1 MIAPIPSNE
10 TERLKA
16 LARYELLDS
25 ESERDFDDI
34 TLLASHICGTPIALI
49 SLVDEDRQWFKS
61 KIGMTE
67 SETPRDIAFCAHG
80 ILQPDFFEVEDA
92 LNDKRFAT
100 NPLVIGGPKIR
111 FYAGAPLVTPDG
123 HALGMLCVNDV
134 IPRELS
140 PAQQTALQALSRQA
154 VALMELRRSLAERK
168 RSDTALK
175 ESELRYHSLFENML
189 EGYAYCRTHFDQD
202 QLTDFTYLDVNSA
215 FGELTGLKDVVG
227 KKVSDL
233 IPGLRDTNRD
243 IFEVYGRVALTGNP
257 ERCETYLERLD
268 IWLSLTVYSSQ
279 REYFVVVFDNITEP
293 KKAKALLVDSQ
304 QRLTLATE
312 SARIG
317 IWDWNLVTNS
327 LAWDDEMY
335 ALYGIREEDFTG
347 AYDAWQKGLHPDDR
361 TRAET
366 EIAAAV
372 DGANGFHTEFRVL
385 WPSGEVRHIEA
396 HALARRGNDGSTA
409 HMIGVNWDI
418 TERKRREAERQVL
431 SEIMQSVIT
440 TSKLDELLELAH
452 RSISKLLY
460 AENCFV
466 GLHDPKADLMTF
478 ELWVDK
484 CEPVPPPQ
492 GNSKSFTR
500 SNYILRT
507 GQPLLLTKELEA
519 QLFEQGDLAHVS
531 ASWLGVPLRTPTRTI
546 GVLVVQHYEKQYAYS
561 QRDLEFL
568 ASVGNQI
575 ALAIERK
582 RADIELRLAK
592 ETAEAANRAKSE
604 FLANMSHEIRTPM
617 NGVLGMTGLLLD
629 TSLTSEQNDFAE
641 MIRSSGEALLTI
653 VNEILDFSKIE
664 AGKVFLETVDIALDQ
679 VARGILELLRGT
691 AKPKG
696 LELRVLIDPDV
707 PTELRGDG
715 GRLRQVLIN
724 LISNAIK
731 FTPSGEV
738 RLHISVDRQTKE
750 RASLRFRITDTGIGI
765 SPETQARLFQ
775 AFTQADGSM
784 TRRYGGT
791 GLGLAICKQLVE
803 QMHGD
808 IGVESAPGAGST
820 FWFTLE
826 LARQSKAVVRSA
838 PAVANEMQAAELR

>member
-1 MIAPIPSNE
+1 MKAPLPSNE
-10 TERLKA
+10 AERLKA
-16 LARYELLDS
+16 LARYEILDS
-25 ESERDFDDI
+25 KSERAFDDI

-61 KIGMTE
+61 KIGITE

-92 LNDKRFAT
+92 LTDQRFAT
-100 NPLVIGGPKIR
+100 NPLVTGGPKIR
-111 FYAGAPLVTPDG
+111 FYAGAPLVTSDG

-134 IPRELS
+134 IPRQLS
-140 PAQQTALQALSRQA
+140 PAQLTALQALSRQA
-154 VALMELRRSLAERK
+154 VAQMELRSNLAERK
-168 RSDTALK
+168 RTEAALE

-189 EGYAYCRTHFDQD
+189 EGYAYCQTHFDQD

-215 FGELTGLKDVVG
+215 FGALTGLKDVVG

-243 IFEVYGRVALTGNP
+243 LFEVYGRVASTGNA
-257 ERCETYLERLD
+257 ERCETYLERLG
-268 IWLSLTVYSSQ
+268 IWLSITVYSSR
-279 REYFVVVFDNITEP
+279 REYFVVVFDNITER
-293 KKAKALLVDSQ
+293 KKAQALLVDSR

-317 IWDWNLVTNS
+317 IWDWNVVTNS
-327 LAWDDEMY
+327 LVWDVEMY
-335 ALYGIREEDFTG
+335 ALYGIREEDFSG

-372 DGANGFHTEFRVL
+372 HGANGFHTEFRVL

-396 HALARRGNDGSTA
+396 HALVRRGNDGSTA

-418 TERKRREAERQVL
+418 TERKRAEV
-431 SEIMQSVIT
+431 
-440 TSKLDELLELAH
+440 EL
-452 RSISKLLY
+452 R
-460 AENCFV
+460 
-466 GLHDPKADLMTF
+466 
-478 ELWVDK
+478 
-484 CEPVPPPQ
+484 
-492 GNSKSFTR
+492 
-500 SNYILRT
+500 
-507 GQPLLLTKELEA
+507 LTKE
-519 QLFEQGDLAHVS
+519 S
-531 ASWLGVPLRTPTRTI
+531 
-546 GVLVVQHYEKQYAYS
+546 
-561 QRDLEFL
+561 
-568 ASVGNQI
+568 
-575 ALAIERK
+575 
-582 RADIELRLAK
+582 
-592 ETAEAANRAKSE
+592 AEAANRAKSE

-629 TSLTSEQNDFAE
+629 TSLTSQQQEFAE
-641 MIRSSGEALLTI
+641 MIRVSGEALLTI

-664 AGKVFLETVDIALDQ
+664 AGKVVLETVDIALDQ
-679 VARGILELLRGT
+679 VVGGTLQLLREA

-696 LELRVLIDPDV
+696 LELRGLIDPDV
-707 PTELRGDG
+707 PIELRGDG

-738 RLHISVDRQTKE
+738 RLQISVDRQTKE
-750 RASLRFRITDTGIGI
+750 SASLRFRVTDTGIGI
-765 SPETQARLFQ
+765 SLETQARLFQ

-791 GLGLAICKQLVE
+791 GLGLAICKQLLE

-820 FWFTLE
+820 FWFTVE
-826 LARQSKAVVRSA
+826 LAKQSKEAFRSA
-838 PAVANEMQAAELR
+838 PAQVREMQAAELR

>member
-1 MIAPIPSNE
+1 MKAPLPSHE
-10 TERLKA
+10 AERLKA
-16 LARYELLDS
+16 LARYEILDS
-25 ESERDFDDI
+25 KSERDFDDI

-61 KIGMTE
+61 KIGITQ

-80 ILQPDFFEVEDA
+80 ILQPDYFEVEDA
-92 LNDKRFAT
+92 LTDQRFAT
-100 NPLVIGGPKIR
+100 NPLVTGGPKIR
-111 FYAGAPLVTPDG
+111 FYAGAPLVTSDG

-154 VALMELRRSLAERK
+154 VGQMELRRTLAERE
-168 RSDTALK
+168 RSEAALK

-189 EGYAYCRTHFDQD
+189 EGYAYCQTHFDQD

-233 IPGLRDTNRD
+233 IPGLRDTNREL
-243 IFEVYGRVALTGNP
+243 FEVYGRVASTGNA
-257 ERCETYLERLD
+257 ERCETYLERLG
-268 IWLSLTVYSSQ
+268 IWLSITVYSSR
-279 REYFVVVFDNITEP
+279 REHFVVVFDNITER
-293 KKAKALLVDSQ
+293 KRAQALLVDSR
-304 QRLTLATE
+304 QRLALATE

-317 IWDWNLVTNS
+317 TWDWDVVTNS
-327 LAWDDEMY
+327 LVWDDQMY
-335 ALYGIREEDFTG
+335 TLYGIREEDFSG
-347 AYDAWQKGLHPDDR
+347 AYDAWQKGLHPDDQ

-372 DGANGFHTEFRVL
+372 HGANGFHTDFRVL

-396 HALARRGNDGSTA
+396 HALVRRGNDGSTT
-409 HMIGVNWDI
+409 HMVGVNWDI
-418 TERKRREAERQVL
+418 TERKRADVER
-431 SEIMQSVIT
+431 
-440 TSKLDELLELAH
+440 
-452 RSISKLLY
+452 
-460 AENCFV
+460 
-466 GLHDPKADLMTF
+466 
-478 ELWVDK
+478 
-484 CEPVPPPQ
+484 
-492 GNSKSFTR
+492 
-500 SNYILRT
+500 
-507 GQPLLLTKELEA
+507 
-519 QLFEQGDLAHVS
+519 
-531 ASWLGVPLRTPTRTI
+531 
-546 GVLVVQHYEKQYAYS
+546 
-561 QRDLEFL
+561 
-568 ASVGNQI
+568 
-575 ALAIERK
+575 
-582 RADIELRLAK
+582 RLAK
-592 ETAEAANRAKSE
+592 ESAEAANRAKSE

-629 TSLTSEQNDFAE
+629 TSLTSQQHGFAE
-641 MIRSSGEALLTI
+641 MIRDSGEALLTI

-664 AGKVFLETVDIALDQ
+664 AGKLVLETVDIALDQ
-679 VARGILELLRGT
+679 LVRGTLELMRGT
-691 AKPKG
+691 ADPKG
-696 LELRVLIDPDV
+696 LELRVLIDPGV

-724 LISNAIK
+724 LVSNAIK

-738 RLHISVDRQTKE
+738 ELHISIEWQTKE
-750 RASLRFRITDTGIGI
+750 KAFLRFRITDTGIGI

-803 QMHGD
+803 QMRGD
-808 IGVESAPGAGST
+808 IGVESAAGAGST

-826 LARQSKAVVRSA
+826 LTKQSKAAVRSA
-838 PAVANEMQAAELR
+838 PAEAREIQAAVVQ